1 MSTALSP
8 LSGEFADAALERKF
22 QLATFAENHRHARV
36 LLLILLGTGILF
48 FANDFRHW
56 GTDLFR
62 PVVTVRSG
70 MIAITFGALL
80 WLRSIRTPVGLDR
93 LIWTTQVV
101 LFLCAAQVF
110 HLVPSPLALAV
121 AILLILIN
129 YLVFPVAFWRLA
141 LGGVFFSILFLFALF
156 AGPNPLPPYFLGI
169 MIVLVMVNL
178 VGIAIQRR
186 DNGLR
191 RLQFAGLE
199 AELERSRQLQESEA
213 RFRSQTQLEDAARRV
228 LALAFEDLPIQ
239 ALLERTLAIVTGL
252 PGLQANRRGALFL
265 ADPEM
270 RQLRMIA
277 HHGVGA
283 AAEYCATVP
292 FGHCICGRTA
302 DLQEI
307 LECSHVDERHD
318 ACLPGMEDH
327 GHICIPLHGSQGVRG
342 VLSLSPPAGCTLATM
357 EKDFLMT
364 VARTLATILER
375 RDMEAKLR
383 REKDFSESVINALP
397 GIFYLFDASGR
408 PALWNH
414 QLETVTG
421 YGPEEIRL
429 LKPLDLIAEVDRPRI
444 AGEIEKA
451 FETGQCRA
459 EGLLQPKQGDPI
471 AFDFTGMRYD
481 SSDGPC
487 LLGMGVEVSERHA
500 MEEALKRSNADLEDF
515 AYAIS
520 HDLQEPLRM
529 ISSYLSLLRR
539 RYEGKIDKEAD
550 DFIAFAVDGS
560 HRMHQMI
567 HDLLEYSRVSSRG
580 AEPRPVDS
588 GEALQGA
595 CDNLVRAIADN
606 GATVDAGPLPVIMA
620 DASQLMRLF
629 QNLVGNAI
637 KYRDSGR
644 NPKVSVTACRTD
656 GEWRFAVA
664 DNGIGIDSKY
674 YDRIFRV
681 FQRLHSRA
689 EFPGTGI
696 GLAVCKRIVE
706 RHGGRIWLES
716 TPGEG
721 STFYFTL
728 PAPGEDEE

>member
-22 QLATFAENHRHARV
+22 QFATFAENHRHAKV
-36 LLLILLGTGILF
+36 LLLIILGSGILF

-70 MIAITFGALL
+70 MIAITLVALL
-80 WLRSIRTPVGLDR
+80 WLRHIHTPTGLDR

-101 LFLCAAQVF
+101 LFVCAAQVF

-121 AILLILIN
+121 AIVLILIN

-141 LGGVFFSILFLFALF
+141 LGGVFFSILFLLALF
-156 AGPNPLPPYFLGI
+156 AGPDPLPPYFLGI
-169 MIVLVMVNL
+169 VIVLAMVNL

-213 RFRSQTQLEDAARRV
+213 RFRSQSLLEDAARRV

-265 ADPEM
+265 AEPEM
-270 RQLRMIA
+270 RRLRMIA

-283 AAEYCATVP
+283 AAEHCAVVP

-342 VLSLSPPAGCTLATM
+342 VLSLSPPAGCSLDAM
-357 EKDFLMT
+357 EKDFLLT

-397 GIFYLFDASGR
+397 GIFYLFDASGH
-408 PALWNH
+408 PALWNR
-414 QLETVTG
+414 QMETVTG
-421 YGPEEIRL
+421 YAPEEIRR

-444 AGEIEKA
+444 AREIEKA

-539 RYEGKIDKEAD
+539 RYEGKIDREAD

-580 AEPRPVDS
+580 AELRPVDS
-588 GEALQGA
+588 GEVLQAA

-606 GATVDAGPLPVIMA
+606 GATVDAVPLPVVMA
-620 DASQLMRLF
+620 DGSQLMRLF

-637 KYRDSGR
+637 KYRDAGR
-644 NPKVSVTACRTD
+644 NPKVSVTASRTD

-664 DNGIGIDSKY
+664 DNGIGIDAKY